1 MIAWLKSLD
10 RILRGE
16 ATRPDA
22 LKDGDIDF
30 QCFGLAVVVVVLA
43 MVYGFC
49 MGSFSLFK
57 ELGEGVPSSDRYWQ
71 LFASTVKVPALFLL
85 TLIVTFP
92 SLYVFNALVGSR
104 LNLVAMLKLLVASL
118 AVNLAVLA
126 SLGPI
131 TAFFSVSTASY
142 LFIQV
147 FNVAM
152 FTIAGTLGLLFLN
165 QTLNRMSA
173 LPASDLSKD
182 EILEAGAESA
192 IDAAESELPSSEFF
206 EEPTEESSI
215 ATGEEILVAT
225 SVGAIDRTDEH
236 MLSRHVRIVFRIWV
250 VAFCLVGAQMGWV
263 LRPFI
268 GNPDA
273 AFTWFRERESN
284 FFQAILRIVSELLF
298 G

>member
-22 LKDGDIDF
+22 LKNGSIEF
-30 QCFGLAVVVVVLA
+30 HAVGLTIVVIVLA
-43 MVYGFC
+43 MIYGFC

-57 ELGEGVPSSDRYWQ
+57 ELSESVDPNDRYWQ
-71 LFASTVKVPALFLL
+71 LLASTVKVPALFLL
-85 TLIVTFP
+85 TLLVTFP

-104 LNLVAMLKLLVASL
+104 LNLTSMLKLLIASL

-142 LFIQV
+142 HFMQV
-147 FNVAM
+147 FNVGM
-152 FTIAGTLGLLFLN
+152 FTIAGMLGLMFLN

-173 LPASDLSKD
+173 KQLESQEAPLLPA
-182 EILEAGAESA
+182 ILEKDVELSTEGPSTDALESTETPEIVAKSSEPIAA
-192 IDAAESELPSSEFF
+192 IDS
-206 EEPTEESSI
+206 TEEH
-215 ATGEEILVAT
+215 V
-225 SVGAIDRTDEH
+225 
-236 MLSRHVRIVFRIWV
+236 LSNHVRLVFRIWV

-268 GNPDA
+268 GSPSIS
-273 AFTWFRERESN
+273 FTWFRERESN
-284 FFQAILRIVSELLF
+284 FFQAVLAILQELF
-298 G
+298 IG